1 MQKHFLKFGVAALS
15 LAGVGAAN
23 AQAIAVPVEI
33 TNATLS
39 VAVIGAAVFAI
50 AVGVKLYKWIKS
62 AL

>member
-1 MQKHFLKFGVAALS
+1 MQKHFLKLGAAALS
-15 LAGVGAAN
+15 LVAVGAAN